1 MATVVFLRDTTSN
14 IENIPIVDG
23 QIILSTDENFIY
35 LDNGN
40 QRIQYRNN
48 GLASGVQYDNSQSLL
63 QATNVQSAID
73 EVADRT
79 NIATVVNAGIVK
91 PDGTTIKINASGVIR
106 AESTG
111 ANVSYNNTTTHM
123 VATDVQGAIDELY
136 GMITDLANNLS
147 TNYSTSNQMRQL
159 LDDKFDKRDIQLDG
173 NTLNFTLDEITP
185 A

>member
-48 GLASGVQYDNSQSLL
+48 GLASGIQYDNTQSGLSG
-63 QATNVQSAID
+63 TTVQSAID

-91 PDGTTIKINASGVIR
+91 PDGTTIKINSSGVIR
-106 AESTG
+106 AEASG
-111 ANVSYNNTTTHM
+111 SGVSYNNSTTHM
-123 VATDVQGAIDELY
+123 TATDVQGAIDELY
-136 GMITDLANNLS
+136 AMITAVSNNLS
-147 TNYSTSNQMRQL
+147 TNYSTSTQMREL
-159 LDDKFDKRDIQLDG
+159 LDDKFDKNSIQLSG
-173 NTLNFTLDEITP
+173 TTLNFTLDEITP

>member
-1 MATVVFLRDTTSN
+1 MATVVFLRDTTNN
-14 IENIPIVDG
+14 IANIPIVDG

-48 GLASGVQYDNSQSLL
+48 GLASGVQYVNTQSGLSGTDV
-63 QATNVQSAID
+63 QAAID

-91 PDGTTIKINASGVIR
+91 PDGTTIKINTSGVIR

-111 ANVSYNNTTTHM
+111 ANVSYNNSTTHM
-123 VATDVQGAIDELY
+123 TATDVQGAIDELY
-136 GMITDLANNLS
+136 SMITAVSNDLS
-147 TNYSTSNQMRQL
+147 TNYSTSTQMREL
-159 LDDKFDKRDIQLDG
+159 LDRKFDKNSVQLSG
-173 NTLNFTLDEITP
+173 TTLNFTLDEITP